1 MSVKIKVSYENA
13 QELQDILNQLG
24 TMVKSWKRAEKKGEY
39 YRAYI
44 ILK

>member
-1 MSVKIKVSYENA
+1 MSVKIKVSYENE
-13 QELQDILNQLG
+13 QDLQDILNQLG
-24 TMVKSWKRAEKKGEY
+24 AKVKSWKRADKKGEY